1 MAQDPTAVVPANS
14 PALPLNVIPH
24 SDIYAVIDLGSNSFH
39 MLMVKVVGGSVQVIG
54 RVKRKVRLAAGL
66 NDHLV
71 LSQKAMKRGLE
82 CLALFAERL
91 QDIPSQNIRIVGT
104 ATLRLARNVERF
116 LKEAEQILGQ
126 HIHVISGEEEAR
138 LIYLGVAHTSN
149 SSHQRLVID
158 IGGASTEI
166 VVGQGFSPRY
176 LASLNMGCV
185 TFLERFFADQQL
197 SQQNFA
203 AAIQAAEL
211 EISKVQQDFLAFG
224 WEYAVGAS
232 GTVQAIQEI
241 LIAQGK
247 DEVITLSKLEA
258 ILQQVI
264 SCQSCDQL
272 ELTGLAQERRQV
284 FPSGLAVLLAL
295 FRQLDIQ
302 GMTLSGGALRE
313 GVLYSMLPQIQD
325 TNVRHR
331 TINSLLLRYSID
343 VQQAERVAEVALH
356 LAHQLLI
363 SWQLDQFDGLA
374 ILRSAAMLH
383 ELGLLIEYKNH
394 HHHGAYIISHSDLPG
409 FTRSQQQLLVALVHN
424 HRAEISPEMI
434 ARQTMTSVRLT
445 MQLTRI
451 LRIAVILS
459 LRRKHEA
466 LPKVKISVEQESIK
480 LSLPVGWLEQHPL
493 MRAELEQEVQYQ
505 QQVGWIL
512 QIN

>member
-1 MAQDPTAVVPANS
+1 MAQDQTAVVPANS
-14 PALPLNVIPH
+14 SALPPQSLPH

-39 MLMVKVVGGSVQVIG
+39 MLMVKVVGGSVQIIG

-66 NDHLV
+66 NDNLV
-71 LSQKAMKRGLE
+71 LSQKAMQRGLE

-104 ATLRLARNVERF
+104 ATLRLARNVKSF
-116 LKEAEQILGQ
+116 LKEAELILGQ
-126 HIHVISGEEEAR
+126 HIRVISGEEEAR
-138 LIYLGVAHTSN
+138 LIYQGVAHTSN
-149 SSHQRLVID
+149 SMHQRLVID

-166 VVGQGFSPRY
+166 VIGQGFEPRH

-197 SQQNFA
+197 SQHNFS
-203 AAIQAAEL
+203 AAIQAAER
-211 EISKVQQDFLAFG
+211 EISRVQQAFLTLG
-224 WEYAVGAS
+224 WDYAVGAS
-232 GTVQAIQEI
+232 GTVQAIQEM

-247 DEVITLSKLEA
+247 DEVITLPKLET

-264 SCQSCDQL
+264 SCHSCEQL
-272 ELTGLAQERRQV
+272 DLPGLAQERRSV
-284 FPSGLAVLLAL
+284 FPSGLAILLAL
-295 FRQLDIQ
+295 FRCLKIE

-313 GVLYSMLPQIQD
+313 GVLYSMLPHIQD

-356 LAHQLLI
+356 LAHQLLP
-363 SWQLDQFDGLA
+363 SWQLEQFDGLA
-374 ILRSAAMLH
+374 LLRSAAMLH

-394 HHHGAYIISHSDLPG
+394 HHHGAYIINHSDLPG
-409 FTRSQQQLLVALVHN
+409 FTRAQQQLIVALVHN
-424 HRAEISPEMI
+424 HRAEIAPEVI

-459 LRRKHEA
+459 LRRQHEA
-466 LPKVKISVEQESIK
+466 LPKVKTSIEQDVLK
-480 LSLPVGWLEQHPL
+480 LSLPAGWLQRHPL

-505 QQVGWIL
+505 HQAGWAL
-512 QIN
+512 LLN